1 LVDLIFPPVTCGI
14 NIDNKVK
21 ISESLDS
28 SLVGD
33 SSKDSKEGS
42 NQGEL
47 WCLEAPQ
54 GATKQNP
61 SLHGISETPITWE
74 QHLSP
79 NSLSSENLEGMTAK
93 VGTFGLQSFRTAVV
107 LLRSERG
114 RPGLPRPLLGTMI
127 AADLSHLEVASYRLC
142 KSLEHLKP
150 RRQRKNQ

>member
-1 LVDLIFPPVTCGI
+1 MDLIFPPVTCGI
-14 NIDNKVK
+14 NIDNIVK
-21 ISESLDS
+21 ISESLES

-61 SLHGISETPITWE
+61 SLHGISATPITWE
-74 QHLSP
+74 EHLSP
-79 NSLSSENLEGMTAK
+79 NSLSSENLEGMTEK

-114 RPGLPRPLLGTMI
+114 RPGLPRPLLGTLI
-127 AADLSHLEVASYRLC
+127 AADLSHLKVASHRLC